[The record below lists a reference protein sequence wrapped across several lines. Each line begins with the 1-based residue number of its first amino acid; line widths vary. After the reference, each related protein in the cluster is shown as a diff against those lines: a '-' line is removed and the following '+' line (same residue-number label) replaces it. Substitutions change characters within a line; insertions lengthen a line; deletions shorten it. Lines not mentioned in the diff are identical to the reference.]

1 MSTKFIHIIVCIGSL
16 FFLLLS
22 VAPFYKYSTICLFIL
37 TLKNIWVVSV
47 RAIINKVAINFLI
60 KSLCRYFFC
69 WMNTKEGS
77 CWVHTFYS
85 WALILINLLAIWITY
100 LNAFCWKVWLAVCFL
115 RNGAFLGNVYKMSLF
130 FYVQME
136 SIFSLIYY

>member
-60 KSLCRYFFC
+60 KSLCRYFFLG
-69 WMNTKEGS
+69 WIQKKGVVEFTHFIHEHLFWLISWQSGS
-77 CWVHTFYS
+77 H
-85 WALILINLLAIWITY
+85 